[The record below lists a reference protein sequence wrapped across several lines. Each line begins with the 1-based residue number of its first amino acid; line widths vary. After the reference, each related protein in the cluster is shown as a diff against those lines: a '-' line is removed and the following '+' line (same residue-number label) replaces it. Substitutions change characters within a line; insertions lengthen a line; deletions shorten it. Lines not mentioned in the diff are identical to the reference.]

1 MEPLTLSEAK
11 THLRVDGEDEDALIS
26 SLITASR
33 EVVENYTGYTV
44 AEVIEQRG
52 NFPESLKSAMKLII
66 GDLYKHRESTVIG
79 TASMVNE
86 LPVAQNLMNFYRN
99 YSL

>member
-11 THLRVDGEDEDALIS
+11 IHLRVDGEDEDALIS

-44 AEVIEQRG
+44 DEIVEQRG
-52 NFPESLKSAMKLII
+52 NFPESLKSAMKLLI
-66 GDLYKHRESTVIG
+66 GHLYANRESTIIG
-79 TASMVNE
+79 VSVSE
-86 LPVAQNLMNFYRN
+86 LPMASEYLMNPYRN